1 MARNKSTETRVET
14 TYRAGGEALSIT
26 TRDGYVSKV
35 TTWNTRID
43 RSTERR
49 EYPQNTVRR

>member
-1 MARNKSTETRVET
+1 MARNIETRVET

-26 TRDGYVSKV
+26 VRDGHVSKV

-49 EYPQNTVRR
+49 EYPANVVRR